1 MTTSRTH
8 AVLFTKEKCGPCIK
22 TKEFIYD
29 LLEHNLSLTETLSFM
44 KKENH
49 SALVESY
56 NLELYPTLLI
66 VGPNGLELERVV
78 GGAAVRDCIESKLIE
93 IYKEN
98 NA

>member
-8 AVLFTKEKCGPCIK
+8 AVLFTKEKCKPCIS
-22 TKEFIYD
+22 D
-29 LLEHNLSLTETLSFM
+29 QGVHLRPPRAQPSLTDGLSFL

-49 SALVESY
+49 SALVEAY
-56 NLELYPTLLI
+56 ELNLYPTLLI
-66 VGPNGLELERVV
+66 VGPNGTELDRVV
-78 GGAAVRDCIESKLIE
+78 GGAAIRDCIEKKLIE